1 MQIEETVKI
10 HITETPK
17 PVEAEQPMPAKGQDN
32 EIQMIKEDI
41 SNRNINDK
49 IIFTGFVKNVQD
61 YMRVSEIFFS
71 HPKLRD
77 LDVYS

>member
-1 MQIEETVKI
+1 
-10 HITETPK
+10 
-17 PVEAEQPMPAKGQDN
+17 MPAKGQDN